1 MEIKSLLERY
11 NIKNRI
17 FNSFDRGIIPHAM
30 LIDGLADEDDNIRVG
45 IAKAIALYL
54 VCNNMER
61 PCFNC
66 FACKKILND
75 NHPDVIKMG
84 DNSGSNSFHI
94 DKIRQLRQDAF
105 IIANESNYKIYILDY
120 ADNMTVAA
128 QNALLKILEEPPKD
142 VVFILICKSSFKL
155 LQTIRSRCQI
165 FSFESEENKMY
176 DRKVEGIVKDIING
190 VVGTTEWDLMISLSK
205 LVKDKL
211 LLRSILNLL
220 IDIYS
225 KAIRNSINQ
234 DKQSWIF
241 AESVELLSFRLTRLS
256 LVKSLE
262 ILDKTNFMLEQN
274 VNMNLLISF
283 LGLKLRESSL
293 L

>member
-1 MEIKSLLERY
+1 
-11 NIKNRI
+11 
-17 FNSFDRGIIPHAM
+17 
-30 LIDGLADEDDNIRVG
+30 
-45 IAKAIALYL
+45 
-54 VCNNMER
+54 
-61 PCFNC
+61 
-66 FACKKILND
+66 
-75 NHPDVIKMG
+75 
-84 DNSGSNSFHI
+84 
-94 DKIRQLRQDAF
+94 
-105 IIANESNYKIYILDY
+105 
-120 ADNMTVAA
+120 
-128 QNALLKILEEPPKD
+128 
-142 VVFILICKSSFKL
+142 
-155 LQTIRSRCQI
+155 
-165 FSFESEENKMY
+165 
-176 DRKVEGIVKDIING
+176 
-190 VVGTTEWDLMISLSK
+190 MISLSK